1 MRDLDGRIF
10 LSASDLMRF
19 MGCTHVT
26 TLDLAHIRG
35 TGPEPREDAED
46 AALLQKQGDAHEAA
60 HPVRLKEAGLD
71 PAHIRGTGPE
81 PREDTEDAA
90 LLQKQGDAHEAAHL
104 ARLKEA
110 GRTVMEI
117 ERGKLGENA
126 EATRAALA
134 AGPDVVFQG
143 AFLSGSWGG
152 WSDFL
157 ERVETPSA
165 LGPFSYEVADAKLKR
180 RPHPKHVL
188 QLVLYSDLLTEIQGV
203 APEFAH
209 IELGNVTREKLR
221 LADYSAYARMAR
233 ERLEAFVADP
243 RPTRP
248 MPCADCGL
256 CRWAD
261 HCESVWQV
269 EDSLFNVANISR
281 GQVKKLEAAGVET
294 LEALSKLDHP
304 IRGMA
309 ENTQARLVTQARLQH
324 ARKTGAPDFELR
336 DPQTG
341 KGFDLLPEPQPGDLF
356 YDIEG
361 DPHYEGGLEYLHG
374 IWFDERF
381 HAFWAHDH
389 DAEKQA
395 LADLLA
401 FFRARITE
409 YPTARIYH
417 YAPYEITALK
427 RLTAKYGTGETVLDR
442 LLRERRFV
450 DLFAVVRGGL
460 IGSEPNY
467 SIKSMEVFYD
477 RERDGE
483 VKTAG
488 GSVVAYER
496 WRETKDRKILDEI
509 ENYNR
514 VDCISTKELR
524 DWLGGIR
531 PGGPWPTLAPD
542 AGDKESEED
551 ADTQA
556 LRSALSVSGL
566 PKARQE
572 MLFNLGLFHKR
583 EAKPAQWAVFDSAA
597 KDEDDLIDDLDA
609 LAGLEAVGSVESV
622 KLSFARSYTYPPQET
637 KLRGGGKA
645 TVPVFD
651 GPPTTVGVEALDRR
665 AREIT
670 VKAGPG
676 KAHLLAD
683 QLTLHP
689 DWPLNTGVIAS
700 ALRDAIADQCGA
712 RRYTAVD
719 DLLSRAAPRLRSGPK
734 ADLLDGADPVAGA
747 IAVVDDMDGTVL
759 PIQGPPGA
767 GKTYV
772 SARAILSLVRKGH
785 RVGVASNSH
794 EAIRNVL
801 MGCLSAL
808 EDDDPDIAPEDAELA
823 HKVSGSEDG
832 YPDGFSRITRARSND
847 DPALGHAHVVGG
859 TAWFFARDE
868 NVQAFDWLFVDE
880 AGQVGLANM
889 VAIGRAAR
897 NIVLVGD
904 PRQLPQVIQGAH
916 PDPANLSC
924 LDWML
929 GDRATIQ
936 ADRGIFLPTSRR
948 MHPDVCGFISEQV
961 YEGRLT
967 SHPGT
972 AHQRVTGSTL
982 PEAGAFWVPV
992 AHEGNA
998 QIAQEEVVAIG
1009 NTVGALLGGNWTDK
1023 ESGARAM
1030 RETDII
1036 VVAPYNAQVNAL
1048 RDALP
1053 PGVRVGT
1060 VDKFQG
1066 QEAPVCLVSMT
1077 ASSAEETSRGMEFLF
1092 SLNRINVAVSRAKG
1106 LALVFGAPRLR
1117 EAKCNTVEQMKLV
1130 NTLCALPQLPVLQ
1143 VGVDRRSDGD

>member
-1 MRDLDGRIF
+1 MRNFNGRTF
-10 LSASDLMRF
+10 LSATDLMRF
-19 MGCTHVT
+19 MGCAHAT
-26 TLDLAHIRG
+26 TLDLAHMLG
-35 TGPEPREDAED
+35 TGPEP
-46 AALLQKQGDAHEAA
+46 G
-60 HPVRLKEAGLD
+60 
-71 PAHIRGTGPE
+71 
-81 PREDTEDAA
+81 EDTEDAA

-110 GRTVMEI
+110 GRTVFEI
-117 ERGKLGENA
+117 ERGDLGENA

-134 AGPDVVFQG
+134 AGQDVVFQG
-143 AFLSGSWGG
+143 AFLAGNWGG

-157 ERVETPSA
+157 ERVETPSL
-165 LGPFSYEVADAKLKR
+165 LGPFSYEVADTKLKR
-180 RPHPKHVL
+180 RADPKHVL
-188 QLVLYSDLLTEIQGV
+188 QLVLYSDLLAEIQGV

-209 IELGNVTREKLR
+209 VELGDGTRATLR

-243 RPTRP
+243 QPTRP
-248 MPCADCGL
+248 MPCADCNL

-261 HCESVWQV
+261 HCEAVWQA

-281 GQVKKLEAAGVET
+281 GQVKKLETAGIET
-294 LEALSKLDHP
+294 LEALSTLDHP

-309 ENTQARLVTQARLQH
+309 ENTRARLVTQARLQQ
-324 ARKTGAPDFELR
+324 ARKTGQPDFELR
-336 DPQTG
+336 APEPS

-374 IWFDERF
+374 IWFDGQF
-381 HAFWAHDH
+381 LAFWAHDH
-389 DAEKQA
+389 DAEAQA

-409 YPTARIYH
+409 YPDARIYH

-427 RLTAKYGTGETVLDR
+427 RLTTKYGIGEAFLDR

-450 DLFAVVRGGL
+450 DLFAVVRSGL

-467 SIKSMEVFYD
+467 SIKSMEAFYD
-477 RERDGE
+477 RKRDGE

-496 WRETKDRKILDEI
+496 WRETQDQQILDEI
-509 ENYNR
+509 EDYNR
-514 VDCISTKELR
+514 VDCISTEELR
-524 DWLGGIR
+524 DWLVGIR
-531 PGGPWPTLAPD
+531 PNGPWPILAPG
-542 AGDKESEED
+542 AGDKEIEED
-551 ADTQA
+551 VESEA
-556 LRSALSVSGL
+556 LRSALAASGL
-566 PKARQE
+566 PEDRQE
-572 MLFNLGLFHKR
+572 MLFNLGQFHKR
-583 EAKPAQWAVFDSAA
+583 EVKPAQWAVFDSAA

-609 LAGLEAVGSVESV
+609 LAGLEAAGPVEPV
-622 KLSFARSYTYPPQET
+622 KRSFARSYSYPPQET
-637 KLRGGGKA
+637 KLRSGKKA

-651 GPPTTVGVEALDRR
+651 GPPTTIGIEALDRR

-670 VKAGPG
+670 VKVGPG

-700 ALRDAIADQCGA
+700 ALRDVIADQCGA
-712 RRYTAVD
+712 RRFTAVD
-719 DLLSRAAPRLRSGPK
+719 DLLSRAAPRLFTGQR
-734 ADLLDGADPVAGA
+734 ADLLNGADPVAGTV
-747 IAVVDDMDGTVL
+747 AVVNDMNETIL
-759 PIQGPPGA
+759 PIQGPPGT

-801 MGCLSAL
+801 MGCLAAL
-808 EDDDPDIAPEDAELA
+808 EDDDPDITLENAELA
-823 HKVSGSEDG
+823 HKVSGDEDG
-832 YPDGFSRITRARSND
+832 YPDGFSGITRAHSND
-847 DPALGHAHVVGG
+847 DPALEHAHVVGG

-889 VAIGRAAR
+889 AAMGRAAR

-929 GDRATIQ
+929 GDHATIP

-948 MHPDVCGFISEQV
+948 MHPDVCEFISQQV

-967 SHPGT
+967 SHPDT
-972 AHQRVTGSTL
+972 ANQRVIGTTL
-982 PEAGAFWVPV
+982 PESGAFWVPV

-998 QIAQEEVVAIG
+998 QIAQEEVSAIG
-1009 NTVGALLGGNWTDK
+1009 KTVAELLGGSWTEKDG
-1023 ESGARAM
+1023 STRPM

-1053 PGVRVGT
+1053 LGVRVGT

-1066 QEAPVCLVSMT
+1066 QEAPICLVSMS
-1077 ASSAEETSRGMEFLF
+1077 ASSAEETSRRMEFLF

-1117 EAKCNTVEQMKLV
+1117 EAKCETVEQMRLV
-1130 NTLCALPQLPVLQ
+1130 NILCALPILNL
-1143 VGVDRRSDGD
+1143 D

>member
-10 LSASDLMRF
+10 LSATDLMRF
-19 MGCTHVT
+19 MGCPHAT
-26 TLDLAHIRG
+26 TLDLARMRG
-35 TGPEPREDAED
+35 TGPQPGEN
-46 AALLQKQGDAHEAA
+46 
-60 HPVRLKEAGLD
+60 
-71 PAHIRGTGPE
+71 
-81 PREDTEDAA
+81 TEDAA

-104 ARLKEA
+104 AHLKEA

-134 AGPDVVFQG
+134 AGPAVVFQG
-143 AFLSGSWGG
+143 AFLSGNWGG

-157 ERVETPSA
+157 ERVEAPSA
-165 LGPFSYEVADAKLKR
+165 LGAFSYEVADTKLKR
-180 RPHPKHVL
+180 RADPKHVL
-188 QLVLYSDLLTEIQGV
+188 QLILYSDMLAEIQGV
-203 APEFAH
+203 VPEFAH
-209 IELGNVTREKLR
+209 VELGDGTRATLR
-221 LADYSAYARMAR
+221 LADYSSYARMAR
-233 ERLEAFVADP
+233 QRLEDFVADP
-243 RPTRP
+243 EPTRP
-248 MPCADCGL
+248 MSCADCGL

-261 HCESVWQV
+261 HCESVWQA
-269 EDSLFNVANISR
+269 EDSLFNVAGISR
-281 GQVKKLEAAGVET
+281 GQVKKLEAAGVDT

-309 ENTQARLVTQARLQH
+309 ENTQARLVTQARLQQ
-324 ARKTGAPDFELR
+324 ARKTGEPDFELR
-336 DPQTG
+336 AAQPS
-341 KGFDLLPEPQPGDLF
+341 KGFDLLPEPQLGDLF

-374 IWFDERF
+374 IWFDGRF
-381 HAFWAHDH
+381 QAFWAHDH
-389 DAEKQA
+389 DAEARA
-395 LADLLA
+395 LSDLLA
-401 FFRARITE
+401 FFRARIAA
-409 YPTARIYH
+409 YPNARIYH

-427 RLTAKYGTGETVLDR
+427 RLTTKYGIGETYLDR

-467 SIKSMEVFYD
+467 SIKSMEAFYD
-477 RERDGE
+477 RKRDGE

-496 WRETKDRKILDEI
+496 WRETQDQQILDEI
-509 ENYNR
+509 EDYNR
-514 VDCISTKELR
+514 VDCISTEELR
-524 DWLGGIR
+524 DWLVSIR
-531 PGGPWPTLAPD
+531 PSGPWPTLAPD
-542 AGDKESEED
+542 AGEKEVADD

-556 LRSALSVSGL
+556 LRSLLAGSGL
-566 PKARQE
+566 PQDRQD
-572 MLFNLGLFHKR
+572 MLFNLGVFHNR
-583 EAKPAQWAVFDSAA
+583 EMKPAQWAVFDSAA

-609 LAGLEAVGSVESV
+609 LAGLEAAGPVEPI
-622 KLSFARSYTYPPQET
+622 KRSFARSYTYPPQET
-637 KLRGGGKA
+637 KLRGGKKA

-651 GPPTTVGVEALDRR
+651 GPPMTVGIESMDRR

-676 KAHLLAD
+676 KADLLAD

-689 DWPLNTGVIAS
+689 DWPIKTGVIAS
-700 ALRDAIADQCGA
+700 ALRDVIADQCGA
-712 RRYTAVD
+712 RRFTAVD
-719 DLLSRAAPRLRSGPK
+719 DLLSRTAPRLSSGPK
-734 ADLLDGADPVAGA
+734 ADLLDGEDPVAGT
-747 IAVVDDMDGTVL
+747 IAVVNDMDGTVL
-759 PIQGPPGA
+759 PIQGPPGT

-772 SARAILSLVRKGH
+772 SARAILSLVRKGY

-801 MGCLSAL
+801 MGCLLAL
-808 EDDDPDIAPEDAELA
+808 EDDDPDITLENAELA
-823 HKVSGSEDG
+823 HKVGGGEDG
-832 YPDGFSRITRARSND
+832 YPDGFSGVTRAQSND
-847 DPALGHAHVVGG
+847 DPALTQAHVVGG
-859 TAWFFARDE
+859 TAWFFSRDE

-889 VAIGRAAR
+889 AAMGRAAR

-904 PRQLPQVIQGAH
+904 PRQLPQVIQGSH

-929 GDRATIQ
+929 RNHATIP

-948 MHPDVCGFISEQV
+948 MHPEVCGFISEQV

-967 SHPGT
+967 SHPDT
-972 AHQRVTGSTL
+972 AHQRVTGTTL

-998 QIAQEEVVAIG
+998 QIAQEEVAAIG
-1009 NTVGALLGGNWTDK
+1009 KAVTELLGGSWTEKDG
-1023 ESGARAM
+1023 STRPM

-1053 PGVRVGT
+1053 LGVRVGT

-1117 EAKCNTVEQMKLV
+1117 EAKCETVEQMRLV
-1130 NTLCALPQLPVLQ
+1130 NTLCALPKGAMHGHQ
-1143 VGVDRRSDGD
+1143 

>member
-10 LSASDLMRF
+10 LSATDLMRF
-19 MGCTHVT
+19 IGCPHAT
-26 TLDLAHIRG
+26 TLDLAHMRG
-35 TGPEPREDAED
+35 RGPEPGEN
-46 AALLQKQGDAHEAA
+46 
-60 HPVRLKEAGLD
+60 
-71 PAHIRGTGPE
+71 
-81 PREDTEDAA
+81 TEDAA

-104 ARLKEA
+104 AHLKEA
-110 GRTVMEI
+110 GRTVIEI
-117 ERGKLGENA
+117 ERGKLGGNA
-126 EATRAALA
+126 AATRAALA

-143 AFLSGSWGG
+143 AFLSGNWGG

-165 LGPFSYEVADAKLKR
+165 LGAFSYEVADTKLKR
-180 RPHPKHVL
+180 RADPKHVL
-188 QLVLYSDLLTEIQGV
+188 QLVLYSEMLAEIQGV

-209 IELGNVTREKLR
+209 VELGDGTRATLR

-233 ERLEAFVADP
+233 QRLEAFVADP
-243 RPTRP
+243 QPTRP

-261 HCESVWQV
+261 HCEGVWQA
-269 EDSLFNVANISR
+269 EDSLFNVAGISR
-281 GQVKKLEAAGVET
+281 GQVKKLEAADVDT
-294 LEALSKLDHP
+294 LEALFTLDHP

-309 ENTQARLVTQARLQH
+309 ENTQARLVAQARLQH
-324 ARKTGAPDFELR
+324 ARKTGEPDYELR
-336 DPQTG
+336 APQPG
-341 KGFDLLPEPQPGDLF
+341 KGFDLLPEPQSGDLF

-374 IWFDERF
+374 IWFDGQF
-381 HAFWAHDH
+381 QAFWAHDH
-389 DAEKQA
+389 DAEARA
-395 LADLLA
+395 LSDLLA
-401 FFRARITE
+401 FFRARITK

-427 RLTAKYGTGETVLDR
+427 RLTTKYGIGEAFLDR

-477 RERDGE
+477 RKRDGE

-496 WRETKDRKILDEI
+496 WRETQDQQILDEI
-509 ENYNR
+509 EDYNR
-514 VDCISTKELR
+514 VDCISTEELR
-524 DWLGGIR
+524 DWLVGIR
-531 PGGPWPTLAPD
+531 PSGPWPMLAPD
-542 AGDKESEED
+542 AGDKEVEED

-556 LRSALSVSGL
+556 LRSLLAGSGL
-566 PKARQE
+566 PQDRQDL
-572 MLFNLGLFHKR
+572 LFNLGVFHSR
-583 EAKPAQWAVFDSAA
+583 EVKPAQWAVFDSAA
-597 KDEDDLIDDLDA
+597 KDEDDLLDDLDA
-609 LAGLEAVGSVESV
+609 LAGLQAAGPVEPV
-622 KLSFARSYTYPPQET
+622 KRSFARSYTYPPQET
-637 KLRGGGKA
+637 KLRGGKKA

-651 GPPTTVGVEALDRR
+651 GPPISVGIDAMDRH
-665 AREIT
+665 AREII

-676 KAHLLAD
+676 KADLLAD

-689 DWPLNTGVIAS
+689 DWPIKTGVIAS
-700 ALRDAIADQCGA
+700 ALRDVITDQCGA
-712 RRYTAVD
+712 RRFTAVN
-719 DLLSRAAPRLRSGPK
+719 DLLSRTAPRFGSGPM
-734 ADLLDGADPVAGA
+734 AELLDGEDPVAGT
-747 IAVVDDMDGTVL
+747 IAVVNDMDGTVL
-759 PIQGPPGA
+759 PIQGPPGT

-772 SARAILSLVRKGH
+772 SARAILSLVRKGY

-801 MGCLSAL
+801 MACLLAL
-808 EDDDPDIAPEDAELA
+808 KDDDPDITLENAELA
-823 HKVSGSEDG
+823 HKVGGGEDG
-832 YPDGFSRITRARSND
+832 YPDGFSEITRAHSND
-847 DPALGHAHVVGG
+847 DPALTQAHVVGG
-859 TAWFFARDE
+859 TAWFFSRDE

-889 VAIGRAAR
+889 AAIGRAAR

-904 PRQLPQVIQGAH
+904 PRQLPQVIQCAH

-929 GDRATIQ
+929 GEHATVP

-948 MHPDVCGFISEQV
+948 MHPEVCGFISEQV

-967 SHPGT
+967 SHPDT
-972 AHQRVTGSTL
+972 AHQRVTGTTL

-998 QIAQEEVVAIG
+998 QIAQEEVAAIG
-1009 NTVGALLGGNWTDK
+1009 KTVTELLGGSWTEKDG
-1023 ESGARAM
+1023 STRPM

-1048 RDALP
+1048 RDAVPL
-1053 PGVRVGT
+1053 GVRVGT

-1106 LALVFGAPRLR
+1106 LALVYGVERLR
-1117 EAKCNTVEQMKLV
+1117 EAKCKTVEQMRLV
-1130 NTLCALPQLPVLQ
+1130 NTLCALSGLAARAEDCSRQ
-1143 VGVDRRSDGD
+1143 